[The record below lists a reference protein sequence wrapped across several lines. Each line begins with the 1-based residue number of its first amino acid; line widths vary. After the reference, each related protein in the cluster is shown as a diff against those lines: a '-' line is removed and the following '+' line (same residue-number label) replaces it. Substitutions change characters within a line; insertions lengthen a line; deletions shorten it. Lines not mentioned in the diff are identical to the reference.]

1 VAFATSKHVPR
12 SSTKRNSTSPPLST
26 YVAPQ
31 RVRLHNCALCR
42 NPTKYCHCTGTIQTA
57 AGHSLVAYSP
67 RRRSHRS
74 NYRKTRGCRC
84 CGKEHAIDKKACPAF
99 GKQCSYRIVANQTI
113 SHLCACQ
120 NAVRLRQSS
129 STSLTKPTT
138 TTTTKRYLPATR
150 PTTSAF
156 ILVCMDVIGK
166 RIRFLLDCGATVNL
180 LYQPRYYVSSSVR
193 NKGGSGGVRS
203 PKV

>member
-1 VAFATSKHVPR
+1 MSKSDKV
-12 SSTKRNSTSPPLST
+12 LS
-26 YVAPQ
+26 
-31 RVRLHNCALCR
+31 LH
-42 NPTKYCHCTGTIQTA
+42 IQTA

-138 TTTTKRYLPATR
+138 TTTTKLVRQQASLFSSVWMSVGSASDFFSTAALPSTYYTSHA
-150 PTTSAF
+150 TTSAP
-156 ILVCMDVIGK
+156 VCE
-166 RIRFLLDCGATVNL
+166 IR
-180 LYQPRYYVSSSVR
+180 
-193 NKGGSGGVRS
+193 GGQEGSDP